1 MRELSLNLLDIAE
14 NSVKAK
20 ATLIEITVTVKANLL
35 TFVIKDN
42 GCGMDEAFLAKVT
55 DPFTTTRTTR
65 KVGMGIPLLKMIAEM
80 SGGEFAITSEKGVGT
95 TTSATFQLDHIN
107 RPPLGDLADSIVA
120 LVTDLGDS
128 NLIFTYSV
136 ENEKFVFDT
145 REVRAEL
152 EDIPMDNPEIL
163 VFIRDLIK
171 QNVEITNGGL
181 NI

>member
-95 TTSATFQLDHIN
+95 TTSATFQLDHID

-128 NLIFTYSV
+128 NLICTYSV